1 MPDNI
6 DIKKNPK
13 RIVILKRK
21 KTKKKRIVNDVNQ
34 SSNGSTKPE
43 TSKKT

>member
-1 MPDNI
+1 MPANI

-21 KTKKKRIVNDVNQ
+21 KTKKKRIVNDVKQ
-34 SSNGSTKPE
+34 TSNGSTKSE
-43 TSKKT
+43 